1 MANKEVG
8 KVSHWYDKIG
18 VAVVTLTGPL
28 KVGDQI
34 KVRRGDQEFDAD
46 IISLQVDHKDVPSAK
61 ASEEVAIKLPQKA
74 KEGSVIEIVQ

>member
-28 KVGDQI
+28 KVGDQV

-46 IISLQVDHKDVPSAK
+46 IISLQVDHKDVSSAK
-61 ASEEVAIKLPQKA
+61 TGQEVAIKLPQKA
-74 KEGSVIEIVQ
+74 KDGSIIEIAR

>member
-8 KVSHWYDKIG
+8 KVSHWYGKIG
-18 VAVVTLTGPL
+18 VAVVKLSGPL

-46 IISLQVDHKDVPSAK
+46 ITSLQVDHKDVSSAK
-61 ASEEVAIKLPQKA
+61 TGEEVAIKLPQKA
-74 KEGSVIEIVQ
+74 KEGSVIELTQ

>member
-8 KVSHWYDKIG
+8 KVSHWYGKIG
-18 VAVVTLTGPL
+18 VAVVKLSGTL

-61 ASEEVAIKLPQKA
+61 AGEEVAIKLPQKA
-74 KEGSVIEIVQ
+74 KEGSVIELTQ